1 MSKANIDKESAVST
15 STNSGSEKKSLPA
28 NNWKSG
34 ATQFPWLGMGSK
46 ALATDLARHF
56 HLTLGRDA
64 TQESHMYLYNA
75 AALTVRDR
83 LVERWRQTRERYKQ
97 ERPKRV
103 AYLSL
108 EFLMGRAL
116 TNAVLSLDLEPSLRN
131 ALKNY
136 GVSMEELAEEERDAG
151 LGNGGLGRLAACFL
165 DSCATLEYPVTGY
178 GIRYDY
184 GMFHQRINNGFQ
196 EEHPDHWLEKGNPW
210 EFEAPEMT
218 RRVRFGGRTEV
229 YGDSNGRNHVRW
241 VDTDDVLAV
250 PFDVP
255 VPGYRNETVNTLRL
269 WKAMATE
276 EFNLHEFN
284 AGSYTEAVAQK
295 NQAEQISMVLYP
307 NDASESGK
315 SLRLRQQYF
324 LSSAS
329 LQDVLAR
336 WVDRNGRNF
345 SQFAEKN
352 CFQLNDTHPA
362 VAVPELMRLLMDD
375 YGLTW
380 DQAWE
385 ITSET
390 MAYTNHTLLPEALER
405 WPVQLFRK
413 LLPRLLEIIYEIN
426 ARFMEKVAARWPAEG
441 DKLKQMSI
449 IEEGDYP
456 HVRMAFL
463 AIVGSHSV
471 NGVAHL
477 HTELLKKGL
486 FRNFY
491 ELWPE
496 KFNNKTN
503 GVTPRRW
510 LGFCNAPL
518 AQLISETVGDEWL
531 TDLDR
536 LEGLSK
542 HADDPEFQRR
552 WMAIKRENKE
562 AVAGLVKTTCN
573 LDFNTDML
581 FDVQVKRIHEY
592 KRQLLNVLHAIHLY
606 DRILRGDTEGMS
618 PRCVLIGGKAAPG
631 YAMAKLIIKLVNN
644 VAAVVNNE
652 PKCKPWLRVAFVP
665 NYRVSAME
673 IICPGTD
680 LSEQISTAGKE
691 ASGTG
696 NMKLMMNGAVTIGTL
711 DGANV
716 EIIESVGE
724 ENFFLFG
731 LKTDEVEA
739 TRREYDPN
747 HIIAADRDLH
757 DVMSMLESGHFNLFE
772 PGLFAPII
780 DSIRSPHDQWLTAAD
795 FRSYVDAQK
804 RVDAA
809 YADQAR
815 WARMSILNTAMS
827 GRFSSDRTIRE
838 YARDIWQLN
847 K

>member
-1 MSKANIDKESAVST
+1 MSKRDTSQNDSPASTPSPSST
-15 STNSGSEKKSLPA
+15 SAADAKRDNSPG
-28 NNWKSG
+28 
-34 ATQFPWLGMGSK
+34 FPWLGMDSQ

-64 TQESHMYLYNA
+64 SSETHMYLYNA

-108 EFLMGRAL
+108 EFLMGRAF
-116 TNAVLSLDLEPSLRN
+116 TNAVLNLDIEPSLRS

-136 GVSMEELAEEERDAG
+136 GVNMEELAQEERDAG

-165 DSCATLEYPVTGY
+165 DSCATLGYPVTGY

-184 GMFHQRINNGFQ
+184 GMFHQRIRNGYQ

-210 EFEAPEMT
+210 EFEAPEHT
-218 RRVRFGGRTEV
+218 KVVKFNGRTEV
-229 YGDSNGRNHVRW
+229 YHDGDGRHHVRW

-255 VPGYRNETVNTLRL
+255 IPGYRNDTINTLRL

-276 EFNLHEFN
+276 EFNLNDFN
-284 AGSYTEAVAQK
+284 AGSYTESVAAK

-315 SLRLRQQYF
+315 ALRLRQQYF

-329 LQDVLAR
+329 LQDVINR
-336 WVDRNGRNF
+336 WVERNGRNF
-345 SQFAEKN
+345 DEFSARN

-380 DQAWE
+380 ERAWE
-385 ITSET
+385 ITTQT

-405 WPVQLFRK
+405 WPVSLFAGM
-413 LLPRLLEIIYEIN
+413 LPRILEIISEIN
-426 ARFMEKVAARWPAEG
+426 ARFLEKVAKRWPG
-441 DKLKQMSI
+441 DGAKLKDMSI
-449 IEEGDYP
+449 IEEGEHP
-456 HVRMAFL
+456 HLRMAFL
-463 AIVGSHSV
+463 AIVGSFSV

-486 FRNFY
+486 FHNFF

-510 LGFCNAPL
+510 LGFCNPGL
-518 AQLISETVGDEWL
+518 AQLISESVGDGWL
-531 TDLDR
+531 TDLQK
-536 LEGLSK
+536 LENLRGR
-542 HADDPEFQRR
+542 AEDPEFQQR
-552 WMAIKRENKE
+552 WMAVKRDNKSR
-562 AVAGLVKTTCN
+562 VAELIQRTCGLDVD
-573 LDFNTDML
+573 LDMI

-592 KRQLLNVLHAIHLY
+592 KRQLLNTLHIIHLY
-606 DRILRGDTEGMS
+606 DKILRGETEGMT
-618 PRCVLIGGKAAPG
+618 PRCVIIGGKAAPG
-631 YAMAKLIIKLVNN
+631 YAMAKLIIKLINN
-644 VAAVVNNE
+644 VAAMVNNE
-652 PKCKPWLRVAFVP
+652 PKCAPWLRVAFVP
-665 NYRVSAME
+665 NYRVTVME
-673 IICPGTD
+673 TICAGAD

-696 NMKLMMNGAVTIGTL
+696 NMKFMMNGAITIGTL

-716 EIIESVGE
+716 EIIEAVGE

-731 LKTDEVEA
+731 LRAEEVET
-739 TRREYDPN
+739 TRRDYDPN
-747 HIIAADRDLH
+747 GIIDKDPDLQR
-757 DVMSMLESGHFNLFE
+757 VMSMLESGHFNLYE

-780 DSIRSPHDQWLTAAD
+780 ENIRNPHDQWLTAAD
-795 FRSYVDAQK
+795 FHEFIEAQQA
-804 RVDAA
+804 VNAA
-809 YADQAR
+809 YGDQSS
-815 WARMSILNTAMS
+815 WARMSILNTAAS
-827 GRFSSDRTIRE
+827 GRFSSDRTIAE
-838 YARDIWQLN
+838 YASDIWRLGR
-847 K
+847 